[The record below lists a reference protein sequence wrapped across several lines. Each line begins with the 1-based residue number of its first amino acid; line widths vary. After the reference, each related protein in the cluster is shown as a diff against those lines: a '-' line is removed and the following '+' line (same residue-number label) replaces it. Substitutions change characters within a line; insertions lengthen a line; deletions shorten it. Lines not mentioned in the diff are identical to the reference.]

1 MKSSSPLERYE
12 AVIAALRAGTRHLV
26 QTHNNP
32 DPDSMACAMAL
43 RLLVQRETGRDAVM
57 VFGGVVGRS
66 ENRAMVRQL
75 GIPLVPGALVDYSAY
90 DCVSVCDTQPGTNY
104 TSLPDGLVPAIVID
118 HHAMRPE
125 TRKAKVAIVEP
136 SYGATSTIVAEM
148 LFAGGVDVPQDLATA
163 LYYAIRAETQDLARD
178 ATDADIAVYRRLE
191 PLMDRR
197 VLSRIET
204 GRVPREHFEEV
215 RRAIVNAR
223 LSGDVVVTDLG
234 QIRVPDIVAEMAD
247 FMLRL
252 ESAHWSC
259 VMGEY
264 RQTLYVSL
272 RTSDPDSDA
281 GDVMRR
287 VITGMG
293 SGGGHP
299 SMAGGQVPLAGFTP
313 DEKQAARDAYVSEFL
328 RVTGAAD
335 AQPEPLVEPM

>member
-1 MKSSSPLERYE
+1 MTKQSPLERYE
-12 AVIAALRAGTRHLV
+12 AVVAALRTGKKHLV

-43 RLLVQRETGRDAVM
+43 RLLVQRETGRDAVIA
-57 VFGGVVGRS
+57 FGGVVGRS

-75 GIPLVPGALVDYSAY
+75 AIPLVPGSLVDYAAY
-90 DCVSVCDTQPGTNY
+90 DCVAVCDTQPGTNY
-104 TSLPDGLVPAIVID
+104 TSFPDWLVPSIVID

-125 TRKAKVAIVEP
+125 TKKARVAIVEP

-148 LFAGGVDVPQDLATA
+148 LFAGGVPMPTDLATA

-178 ATDADIAVYRRLE
+178 ATELDIDVYRRLE

-204 GRVPREHFEEV
+204 GRVPREHFDEV
-215 RRAIVNAR
+215 RRAIVNAQVH
-223 LSGDVVVTDLG
+223 GDVVVTDLG
-234 QIRVPDIVAEMAD
+234 QLRVPDIVAEMAD

-252 ESAHWSC
+252 ESARWTC

-272 RTSDPDSDA
+272 RTSDVDGDA

-287 VITGMG
+287 VISGMG

-299 SMAGGQVPLAGFTP
+299 SMAGGQVPLAGFTAE
-313 DEKQAARDAYVSEFL
+313 EKEAARGAYISEFL
-328 RVTGAAD
+328 RLAGAGD
-335 AQPEPLVEPM
+335 VQPEPLVEPM